1 MIMTASEVA
10 MSIPMVN
17 AESRVNVRDILT
29 PKTLGDSMARLE
41 IISQVESDDPLSQTI
56 TFQSYSGWEHI
67 TSVILAKNSGRQSS
81 SFNADVT
88 MSIVLVGMMF
98 APVDIPVE

>member
-1 MIMTASEVA
+1 
-10 MSIPMVN
+10 MVN